1 MAKFRGR
8 SAYYKIEDMKV
19 SVTLIVV
26 IFLLTANYSYSQNKS
41 HRTGDKVQTEIEAI
55 NSRTEQLYLKEDIDR
70 LIGLYA
76 DQLTFFPEYKP
87 ATFEIEKLADFYK
100 GWFKT
105 ADITTYK
112 KIIHTVEVFSDHVLE
127 IGTFNLAYSS
137 IQRSQHEYKGKYM
150 ILWKRSINGN
160 LNIVSESFGADKY
173 IEPEAVPYA
182 DVQIEESNFT
192 AKHNVSS
199 QLLTEIE
206 ESNAVVIK
214 AVAEGDGE
222 TRANEF
228 TEDGILMTNFDSI
241 RVGMEAIRHH
251 MLKTYKPGTS
261 YIVKHTYYRIYDLGN
276 YVLVNGHYKG
286 GWGDSINGGRFDGNM
301 SNFMKRDKNGK
312 LLMHRQLGNR
322 DRKLILF
329 NN

>member
-1 MAKFRGR
+1 
-8 SAYYKIEDMKV
+8 MKV
-19 SVTLIVV
+19 SVTLAVV
-26 IFLLTANYSYSQNKS
+26 VFLFTASYSYSQNKS
-41 HRTGDKVQTEIEAI
+41 QRTGDKLQTQIEVI
-55 NSRTEQLYLKEDIDR
+55 NSKTEQLYLNEDIDQ
-70 LIGLYA
+70 LIGLYT
-76 DQLTFFPEYKP
+76 DQLTFFPEYK
-87 ATFEIEKLADFYK
+87 AGIFDIEKLAGFYK
-100 GWFKT
+100 DWFK
-105 ADITTYK
+105 AVDIKTYK
-112 KIIHTVEVFSDHVLE
+112 KTIHTVEVFSDHVLE
-127 IGTFNLAYSS
+127 IGTFNLTYSS
-137 IQRSQHEYKGKYM
+137 IQRSQNEYKGKYM
-150 ILWKRSINGN
+150 ILWKTSINGN
-160 LNIVSESFGADKY
+160 LNIVSEAFGADKY

-182 DVQIEESNFT
+182 DVQIEETIFT

-199 QLLTEIE
+199 QLLAEIE

-214 AVAEGDGE
+214 AVAEGDAE
-222 TRANEF
+222 TRANGF

-241 RVGMEAIRHH
+241 RVGMGAIRQH

-261 YIVKHTYYRIYDLGN
+261 FIVKHTYYRIYDLGN